1 MDFANG
7 LASYIGSS
15 WPLSLAAAFLGGL
28 ASSLTPCVYPLIP
41 ITAAYV
47 TSRTLT
53 GAASRWRA
61 FTLSVLYVTGL
72 ALTYAGL
79 GMIAALTGSFFGVVN
94 THPVTY
100 LVIGVLLTFMALAML
115 EAINLPF
122 PRFLTAARNDSGKEG
137 KRWLGALAMGF
148 ASGFVAGP
156 CTVPVFAAL
165 LGYAAAQGNPV
176 FGFLLLF
183 VFSFGLGTLLIL
195 VGTFSSALGKI
206 PKSGAWMARMKMLMG
221 LMMLA
226 VADYFIYRAG
236 AAG

>member
-47 TSRTLT
+47 TSRSL
-53 GAASRWRA
+53 ASASRWRA

-72 ALTYAGL
+72 ALAYAGL
-79 GMIAALTGSFFGVVN
+79 GMIAALTGSFFGIIN

-100 LVIGVLLTFMALAML
+100 LAIGVLLTFMALAML
-115 EAINLPF
+115 EAINLPI
-122 PRFLTAARNDSGKEG
+122 PKFLTAARNDSGKEG
-137 KRWLGALAMGF
+137 KRWLGALCMGF
-148 ASGFVAGP
+148 ASAFVAGP
-156 CTVPVFAAL
+156 CTAPVLAAL
-165 LGYAAAQGNPV
+165 LGYAAAQGNSV
-176 FGFLLLF
+176 FGFFLLF

-195 VGTFSSALGKI
+195 VGTFSSILGKI
-206 PKSGAWMARMKMLMG
+206 PKSGTWMVRMKMLMG
-221 LMMLA
+221 LVMLA
-226 VADYFIYRAG
+226 AADYFIYRAG
-236 AAG
+236 SAG

>member
-7 LASYIGSS
+7 LALYIGSS
-15 WPLSLAAAFLGGL
+15 WPLSLVAAFLGGL

-47 TSRTLT
+47 TSRNMERS
-53 GAASRWRA
+53 SRSRA
-61 FTLSVLYVTGL
+61 FALSVLYVTGL
-72 ALTYAGL
+72 ALAYAGL
-79 GMIAALTGSFFGVVN
+79 GMIAALTGSFFGIIN

-100 LVIGVLLTFMALAML
+100 LAIAALLTFMALAML
-115 EAINLPF
+115 EAINLPIPKF
-122 PRFLTAARNDSGKEG
+122 FTAAKTGAGRDNNP
-137 KRWLGALAMGF
+137 WLGALGMGF

-156 CTVPVFAAL
+156 CTAPVLAAL
-165 LGYAAAQGNPV
+165 LGYAATQGNPV

-195 VGTFSSALGKI
+195 VGTFSSILGAI
-206 PKSGAWMARMKMLMG
+206 PKSGVWMARMKTLMG
-221 LMMLA
+221 LVMLA
-226 VADYFIYRAG
+226 TADYFIYRAG